1 MEDVIIVAM
10 FNLQI
15 LSDTDH
21 EKYEL
26 PHVRDAAWLT
36 VCHET
41 GVERKKM
48 GGVPLILYFA
58 MFSSRLAFLC
68 TSIASRV
75 TVPEKRKVSWCVS

>member
-10 FNLQI
+10 FNLRI

-21 EKYEL
+21 KKYEL

-36 VCHET
+36 VCRET

-48 GGVPLILYFA
+48 EGVTLTLYFA

-68 TSIASRV
+68 ATSM
-75 TVPEKRKVSWCVS
+75 